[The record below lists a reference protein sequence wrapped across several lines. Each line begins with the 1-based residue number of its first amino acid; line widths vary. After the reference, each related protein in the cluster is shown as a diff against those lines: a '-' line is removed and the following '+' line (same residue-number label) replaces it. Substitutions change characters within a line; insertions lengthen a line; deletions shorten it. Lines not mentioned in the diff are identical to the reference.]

1 MNVEFKTEHPAA
13 GVADHEVLMA
23 FTNDDDALLFRDWW
37 QLWGQHLFGDYA
49 KAARPTDGRPS
60 IPSRQE
66 MYSLLKRRSD
76 ELKAKAMTTDERK
89 WYDDE

>member
-37 QLWGQHLFGDYA
+37 QLWGQHLFCDYA
-49 KAARPTDGRPS
+49 KAARPG

-66 MYSLLKRRSD
+66 MYSFLKRRSD
-76 ELKAKAMTTDERK
+76 ELKAQAMTTDERK